1 MHKPKISEGYV
12 IRNRLLAKLN
22 AGKSKHISLVIAA
35 TGYGKSVTVS
45 QWLDYARVKNCWISL
60 DEDLNDFR
68 AFLVHIVTV
77 IRSVFPEAMED
88 LHGLL
93 SAAVLPPEKTVVNT
107 LINEI
112 DDIQDELILVLDDYH
127 TIRNLISSD

>member
-1 MHKPKISEGYV
+1 M